1 MEAKRKNKI
10 MAEVIQIIN
19 ALIWAALMLMVSY
32 TLKGTQNFEIIF
44 TTIVIGAAI
53 EIALLGFITKKFL
66 SKNIS

>member
-1 MEAKRKNKI
+1 

-19 ALIWAALMLMVSY
+19 ALIWAALMLLVSY
-32 TLKGTQNFEIIF
+32 TLKGTQHFEIIF